1 MVFKA
6 KKSSIRIHLL
16 KTNTFLFLF
25 HKKKNQPSFHVTEI
39 HIFTVF
45 ATACM
50 LLQKCWCIIVSNV
63 SSN

>member
-6 KKSSIRIHLL
+6 KQSQSSLRIHFLL
-16 KTNTFLFLF
+16 KTNTFLFLINL
-25 HKKKNQPSFHVTEI
+25 KKNQPSFHVTEI

-50 LLQKCWCIIVSNV
+50 LL
-63 SSN
+63 

>member
-6 KKSSIRIHLL
+6 KQSSLKIHFLL
-16 KTNTFLFLF
+16 KTNTFLFLIN
-25 HKKKNQPSFHVTEI
+25 KKKNQPSFHITAI

-50 LLQKCWCIIVSNV
+50 LL
-63 SSN
+63 